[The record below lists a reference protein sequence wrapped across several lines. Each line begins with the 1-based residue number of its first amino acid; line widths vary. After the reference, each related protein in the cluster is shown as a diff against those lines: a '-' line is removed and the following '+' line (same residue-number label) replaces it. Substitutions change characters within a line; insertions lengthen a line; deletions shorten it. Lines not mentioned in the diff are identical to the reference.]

1 MICRVRITHDNIFL
15 LLIYYA
21 KIKKIIEN
29 NQENKK
35 ILNNNV
41 IVVYIWARDQKYNN
55 SERLCKKRIS
65 SRY

>member
-35 ILNNNV
+35 NIKTTTLLLSIFGQETKNTIIAKDYAKN
-41 IVVYIWARDQKYNN
+41 A
-55 SERLCKKRIS
+55 
-65 SRY
+65 

>member
-15 LLIYYA
+15 IFIYYA

-35 ILNNNV
+35 NIKTTTLLLSIFGQETKNTIIAKDYAKN
-41 IVVYIWARDQKYNN
+41 A
-55 SERLCKKRIS
+55 
-65 SRY
+65 

>member
-1 MICRVRITHDNIFL
+1 MIYRVRITHDNIFL

-35 ILNNNV
+35 NIKQQRYCCL
-41 IVVYIWARDQKYNN
+41 Y
-55 SERLCKKRIS
+55 LGKRPQIQ
-65 SRY
+65 

>member
-35 ILNNNV
+35 NIKTTKLLLSIFGQETKNTIIAKDYAKN
-41 IVVYIWARDQKYNN
+41 A
-55 SERLCKKRIS
+55 
-65 SRY
+65 

>member
-1 MICRVRITHDNIFL
+1 MICRVRITHDNMFL

-35 ILNNNV
+35 NIKQQRYCCL
-41 IVVYIWARDQKYNN
+41 YLGK
-55 SERLCKKRIS
+55 RLKIQ
-65 SRY
+65 

>member
-1 MICRVRITHDNIFL
+1 MIYRVRITHDNIFL

-35 ILNNNV
+35 NIKTTTLLLSIFGQETKNTIIAKDYAKN
-41 IVVYIWARDQKYNN
+41 A
-55 SERLCKKRIS
+55 
-65 SRY
+65 

>member
-15 LLIYYA
+15 ILIYYA

-35 ILNNNV
+35 NIK
-41 IVVYIWARDQKYNN
+41 QQ
-55 SERLCKKRIS
+55 
-65 SRY
+65 RYCCLYFLQETKNTIIAKDYAKNA